1 MCLSYVL
8 PLKMGKEIVE
18 AKFGTNPACEFK
30 EEDLGSVNLQK
41 CG

>member
-1 MCLSYVL
+1 
-8 PLKMGKEIVE
+8 MGKEIVE